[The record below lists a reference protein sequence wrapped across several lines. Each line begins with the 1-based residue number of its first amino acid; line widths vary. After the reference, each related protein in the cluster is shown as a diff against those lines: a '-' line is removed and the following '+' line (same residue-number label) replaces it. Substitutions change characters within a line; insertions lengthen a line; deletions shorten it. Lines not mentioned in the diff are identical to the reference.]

1 MVITYRMLT
10 KMLKLRHVAGYCSA
24 CFLSSGY
31 IAVFIVPSTWSFY
44 LTSVLIGIAAAG
56 KFLSHQLSWNIR
68 YQIFF
73 TIMLKRPLWVF
84 KIHVCTSMQNIV
96 RAVDMLRHPHRDL
109 RIAIS
114 QYAGKLQSFKN
125 LLWFWSFVYFQLLS
139 PAPWY
144 RPETWVIIYNILIL
158 DIYSNSERISWVL
171 SCLFLLTVGLQRTS
185 IFNIDESVGYF
196 LD

>member
-1 MVITYRMLT
+1 MPPSQSWNHLWGLFVFQFTCADSRCSNWTENYYVFEWPTLQVNVVMVITYRMLT

-73 TIMLKRPLWVF
+73 TIMLKRPLGVF

-96 RAVDMLRHPHRDL
+96 RAVVMLRHPHRDL

-139 PAPWY
+139 PTDTDLKP
-144 RPETWVIIYNILIL
+144 
-158 DIYSNSERISWVL
+158 
-171 SCLFLLTVGLQRTS
+171 GL
-185 IFNIDESVGYF
+185 
-196 LD
+196 